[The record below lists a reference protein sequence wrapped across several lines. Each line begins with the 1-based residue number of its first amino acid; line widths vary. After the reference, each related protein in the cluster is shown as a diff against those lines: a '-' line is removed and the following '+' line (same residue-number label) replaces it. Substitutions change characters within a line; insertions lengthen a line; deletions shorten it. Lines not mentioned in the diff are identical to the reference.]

1 MSDSGQS
8 CSPTRTPVPPPARRR
23 VPSWLKLAVS
33 LLISAGLFWF
43 ALAQVNLSQLY
54 TVVLGANYLYIVAA
68 VGVYF
73 VDLGIRALR
82 WRVLLATTG
91 HIQARRLYPVLAVG
105 YMANNL
111 LPGRVGELSR
121 AYLVAQREHVSGSAV
136 LATVAIER
144 VIDGLTVL
152 VLLLAALALL
162 PAASVQVGWLGVI
175 TRVAVVTFGLA
186 LLAFVVLIAAR
197 RFWLALIGR
206 VFRKLPHHIGSRLV
220 ILLDRFITGLDVLRD
235 PREVGWT
242 VGLSVLVWLVGAVTY
257 LLVARSF
264 GIHLSVVAAIATICV
279 VNLAT
284 AIPQAPGGLGA
295 FEAAAQGFLILL
307 GTSATTAFGITFV
320 LHAVL
325 FVPVV
330 VVGLLALWRMELPL
344 LAPRVT
350 QPASPGV

>member
-1 MSDSGQS
+1 MSDSPQS
-8 CSPTRTPVPPPARRR
+8 RSPTLAPVPPSPRRR

-33 LLISAGLFWF
+33 LLVSAGLFWL
-43 ALAQVNLSQLY
+43 ALAQVNLGQLNA
-54 TVVLGANYLYIVAA
+54 VILGANYLYIAA
-68 VGVYF
+68 AIGVYF

-82 WRVLLATTG
+82 WQVLLATTG
-91 HIQARRLYPVLAVG
+91 HIPAKRLYPVLAVG

-144 VIDGLTVL
+144 VMDGLTVL

-162 PAASVQVGWLGVI
+162 PEASFQVGWLGLL
-175 TRVAVVTFGLA
+175 TQVAVVTFGLA
-186 LLAFVVLIAAR
+186 LLAFVVLIVAR

-206 VFRKLPHHIGSRLV
+206 IFRQLPHHIGNRLV
-220 ILLDRFITGLDVLRD
+220 TLLDRFITGLDVLRD

-242 VGLSVLVWLVGAVTY
+242 IGLSVLVWLVGAVTY

-264 GIHLSVVAAIATICV
+264 GVHLSFVAAIATICV

-307 GTSATTAFGITFV
+307 GTSATTAFGITIV

-325 FVPVV
+325 FFPVV

-344 LAPRVT
+344 LAPRAGR
-350 QPASPGV
+350 PAGTEA